1 MTDPVHGSGDRSGD
15 TTGDHG
21 DAHWLVGTRTGLL
34 VETPVGRVPIVRAWG
49 AAPPPGDDPAA
60 SVAALTPA
68 WTQSGV
74 DPRVDHDL
82 LPGQATGFQG
92 SPAIRGS
99 FGDGTGWAPEATDV
113 TVRIDAGRL
122 LARVDD
128 RDSGLR
134 VHVELAIDVHDVVTV
149 QAALTNLRGMDPDTT
164 DPAFPDETPG
174 LGRASGVAGADDY
187 RLDALRLTLP
197 VSDIAREV
205 LDFQGRWI
213 RELHPQRHPWH
224 VGRLERVNLRGRTSH
239 EDPPLLVAGQAGFA
253 EEHGRAWAVHLAWS
267 GNHEMRAERTADGFA
282 ALQAGEHLHPG
293 EVVLSSGQTYVTPV
307 LYGVASTTG
316 LNGVSD
322 AFHAHVRA
330 RTNHPDTPRPVTL
343 NTWEAVYFD
352 HDADRLGELVDAA
365 AEVGIERFV
374 LDDGWFTERDDD
386 TAGLGDWAL
395 DRRKHP
401 DGLRTLADRVR
412 ERGME
417 FGLWVEP
424 EMVNPESELFRHDPT
439 VVLGRPDGPEFRHQR
454 VLDVARPDLT
464 AHLRRVLDAAIDD
477 ARPSYLKWDCNR
489 DLVAAEH
496 EGSAATHAHVRAT
509 WGLLDDLRAAHPGLE
524 IESCASGGGRI
535 DLGILGRTDRVW
547 ASDTN
552 DPVERQRI
560 QRSLSYLL
568 PPELVGCHVG
578 PAVAH
583 TTGRATG
590 LALRLA
596 TAFFGHL
603 GVEWDLVTA
612 TAAERERL
620 RAAIALHTQWRW
632 LLHGGRTVRVD
643 HPDPGALVHAVVAP
657 AAALACHAQLETWA
671 WARPATVR
679 VPGLEPHAH
688 YRVERLAV
696 FEDGAAATRGVR
708 PGWYEDGHVTL
719 TGAHLA
725 DHGIGLHVHDPAT
738 ATVLLA
744 RRVEH

>member
-1 MTDPVHGSGDRSGD
+1 MTGAADQPDGPTPGVQ
-15 TTGDHG
+15 
-21 DAHWLVGTRTGLL
+21 AHWLVGTHSGLL
-34 VETPVGRVPIVRAWG
+34 VETPPGRVPIVRAWG
-49 AAPPPGDDPAA
+49 PAPVPGDDPAA

-82 LPGQATGFQG
+82 LPRQATGFQG
-92 SPAIRGS
+92 SPAVRGS

-113 TVRIDAGRL
+113 TVRIDDDRL

-128 RDSGLR
+128 VDGGLR
-134 VHVELAIDVHDVVTV
+134 IHVEVAIDGHDVVTV
-149 QAALTNLRGMDPDTT
+149 RAALTNLRGRLDPDPT
-164 DPAFPDETPG
+164 DPTFPVESAG
-174 LGRASGVAGADDY
+174 LGRAYGVAGADDY
-187 RLDALRLTLP
+187 RLDAMRLTLP
-197 VSDIAREV
+197 VPDVAREV
-205 LDFQGRWI
+205 LDFQGRHL

-239 EDPPLLVAGQAGFA
+239 EDPPLLVAGEVGFA
-253 EEHGRAWAVHLAWS
+253 EEHGRAWAVHLGWS
-267 GNHEMRAERTADGFA
+267 GNHELRAERTADGFA

-293 EVVLSSGQTYVTPV
+293 EVVLAPGQTYVTPV

-322 AFHAHVRA
+322 SFHGHVRA

-352 HDADRLGELVDAA
+352 HDAGRLGDLVDAA
-365 AEVGIERFV
+365 ADVGIERFV

-395 DRRKHP
+395 DRHKHP
-401 DGLRTLADRVR
+401 DGLRALGDAVR
-412 ERGME
+412 DRGME

-424 EMVNPESELFRHDPT
+424 EMVNPQSDLFRDDPT

-454 VLDVARPDLT
+454 VLDVARPDLG

-496 EGSAATHAHVRAT
+496 DGSAATHAHVRAT
-509 WGLLDDLRAAHPGLE
+509 WALLDDVRAAHPGLE

-583 TTGRATG
+583 TTARATRLG
-590 LALRLA
+590 MRLA
-596 TAFFGHL
+596 TAFFGHV
-603 GVEWDLVTA
+603 GVEWDLATT
-612 TAAERERL
+612 TAAERDRL
-620 RAAIALHTQWRW
+620 RAAIALHAEWRW

-643 HPDPGALVHAVVAP
+643 HPDPGALVHAVVDP
-657 AAALACHAQLETWA
+657 AAALACHAQLETSA
-671 WARPATVR
+671 WARPAAVR
-679 VPGLEPHAH
+679 IPGLEPDAH
-688 YRVERLAV
+688 YRVRRLDL
-696 FEDGAAATRGVR
+696 FTDGPATTRGV
-708 PGWYEDGHVTL
+708 PPAWYPDGFATV

-725 DHGIGLHVHDPAT
+725 EHGIALHVHDPAT

-744 RRVEH
+744 TRTDG